1 MVTAKRSGES
11 YCVEVSNGH
20 SVLLSDTQKN
30 GKGGTAGMRPHELL
44 ESALAACV
52 CMSMDMA
59 AERVGVTLPEGS
71 VDVTIERLDQETGF
85 EVSLRFAAAL
95 TEAQQELV
103 RNAAQSSPVA
113 RTLGKP
119 VKVRPGVI
127 LVS

>member
-1 MVTAKRSGES
+1 
-11 YCVEVSNGH
+11 
-20 SVLLSDTQKN
+20 
-30 GKGGTAGMRPHELL
+30 MRPHELL

-59 AERVGVTLPEGS
+59 AERAGVTLPEGS